1 MIGCATF
8 ANRKFDLQKKYS
20 PMNAFFTQLF
30 LKLLDAISRLS
41 WGKLYRLSDI
51 LRFLIF
57 DIGQYRKKVVLSN
70 LRNSFPT
77 YNDKKIHEIA
87 GKFYRNFTD
96 IIFET
101 IKLKSISREDL
112 LGRIDLD
119 MHILDHYFEK
129 NQNLVVVAGHLGN
142 WEMLNLF
149 GSARLSHQMVVVY
162 HELQNDV
169 FEDWFKNVRTRFGT
183 EMVTMKEAIS
193 KAMQPR
199 DRPFIFILINDQSPV
214 PEKAFWT
221 KFLNQDTGVFR
232 GVELIARRLNS
243 PVLYMAVLK
252 NEAKRGFYKGYF
264 RLITETPKQEPNN
277 SILQAQIG
285 FLEQDIIQQ
294 PDNWLWSHK
303 RWKHKKPE
311 NLPPSQL
318 LQEIKSE

>member
-1 MIGCATF
+1 M
-8 ANRKFDLQKKYS
+8 K
-20 PMNAFFTQLF
+20 AFFTHLS
-30 LKLLDAISRLS
+30 LNVLNAISRLS
-41 WGKLYRLSDI
+41 WAKIYKLSDI
-51 LRFLIF
+51 FRFLIF

-77 YNDKKIHEIA
+77 YDEQSIQAIA

-101 IKLKSISREDL
+101 IKLKSISMEEL
-112 LGRIDLD
+112 LARIDLD
-119 MHILDHYFEK
+119 VAILDYYYEK

-149 GSARLSHQMVVVY
+149 GSVRLSHQMVVVY

-252 NEAKRGFYKGYF
+252 NEAKRGFYRGYF
-264 RLITETPKQEPNN
+264 KLITESPKQAPNN

-285 FLEQDIIQQ
+285 FLEQDIIHQ
-294 PDNWLWSHK
+294 PENWLWSHK

-311 NLPPSQL
+311 NLPQSQL
-318 LQEIKSE
+318 LQEI

>member
-1 MIGCATF
+1 M
-8 ANRKFDLQKKYS
+8 K
-20 PMNAFFTQLF
+20 AFFTHLF
-30 LKLLDAISRLS
+30 LNILNAISRLS
-41 WGKLYRLSDI
+41 WAKLYQLSDI
-51 LRFLIF
+51 CRFLIF
-57 DIGQYRKKVVLSN
+57 DIGQYRKKVVLTN
-70 LRNSFPT
+70 LCNSFPT
-77 YNDKKIHEIA
+77 YDEKTIHAIA
-87 GKFYRNFTD
+87 AKFYRNFTD

-112 LGRIDLD
+112 LSRIDLD
-119 MHILDHYFEK
+119 VSILDHYYEK

-162 HELQNDV
+162 HELQNDI
-169 FEDWFKNVRTRFGT
+169 FENWFKHVRTRFGT

-264 RLITETPKQEPNN
+264 KLITESPKQAPNN

-294 PDNWLWSHK
+294 PENWLWSHK

-311 NLPPSQL
+311 NLPQSQL
-318 LQEIKSE
+318 LQEIQSE

>member
-1 MIGCATF
+1 M
-8 ANRKFDLQKKYS
+8 K
-20 PMNAFFTQLF
+20 AFFTHLF
-30 LKLLDAISRLS
+30 LKILNAISRLS
-41 WGKLYRLSDI
+41 WVNLYRLSDI
-51 LRFLIF
+51 FRFLIF
-57 DIGQYRKKVVLSN
+57 DIGQYRKKVVLNN
-70 LRNSFPT
+70 LRKSFPT
-77 YNDKKIHEIA
+77 YDEQAIQAIA
-87 GKFYRNFTD
+87 SKFYRNFTD

-101 IKLKSISREDL
+101 IKLKSISKEDL
-112 LGRIDLD
+112 LDRIDLD
-119 MHILDHYFEK
+119 VSILDHYYEQ

-162 HELQNDV
+162 HELQNDT

-221 KFLNQDTGVFR
+221 RFLNQDTGVFR

-243 PVLYMAVLK
+243 PVLYMAILK

-264 RLITETPKQEPNN
+264 KLITESPKQAPNN

-294 PDNWLWSHK
+294 PENWLWSHK

-311 NLPPSQL
+311 NLPQSQL
-318 LQEIKSE
+318 LQEIQSE

>member
-1 MIGCATF
+1 M
-8 ANRKFDLQKKYS
+8 K
-20 PMNAFFTQLF
+20 AFFTHLS
-30 LKLLDAISRLS
+30 LNVLNAISRLS
-41 WGKLYRLSDI
+41 WAKIYKLSDI
-51 LRFLIF
+51 FRFLIF

-77 YNDKKIHEIA
+77 YDEQSIQAIA

-101 IKLKSISREDL
+101 IKLKSISREEL
-112 LGRIDLD
+112 LARIDLD
-119 MHILDHYFEK
+119 VAILDYYYEK

-149 GSARLSHQMVVVY
+149 GSVRLSHQMVVVY

-252 NEAKRGFYKGYF
+252 NEAKRGFYRGYF
-264 RLITETPKQEPNN
+264 KLITESPKQAPNN

-285 FLEQDIIQQ
+285 FLEQDIIHQ
-294 PDNWLWSHK
+294 PENWLWSHK

-311 NLPPSQL
+311 NLPQSQL
-318 LQEIKSE
+318 LQEI

>member
-1 MIGCATF
+1 
-8 ANRKFDLQKKYS
+8 
-20 PMNAFFTQLF
+20 MNAFLTHLF
-30 LKLLDAISRLS
+30 LILLNAVSRLS
-41 WGKLYRLSDI
+41 WGMLYKLSDI
-51 LRFLIF
+51 FRFLIF
-57 DIGQYRKKVVLSN
+57 DIGQYRKKVVLNN

-77 YNDKKIHEIA
+77 YDEQAIHAIA
-87 GKFYRNFTD
+87 AKFYRNFTD

-101 IKLKSISREDL
+101 IKLKSISRGEL
-112 LGRIDLD
+112 LTRIDLD
-119 MHILDHYFEK
+119 VSILDHYYAK

-162 HELQNDV
+162 HELQNDA

-252 NEAKRGFYKGYF
+252 NEVKRGFYKAHF
-264 RLITETPKQEPNN
+264 KLITETPKQAPNN

-311 NLPPSQL
+311 NLPQSQL
-318 LQEIKSE
+318 LQELQSE

>member
-1 MIGCATF
+1 M
-8 ANRKFDLQKKYS
+8 K
-20 PMNAFFTQLF
+20 AFFTHLF
-30 LKLLDAISRLS
+30 LKILNAISRLS
-41 WGKLYRLSDI
+41 WVNLYRLSDI
-51 LRFLIF
+51 FRFLIF

-70 LRNSFPT
+70 LRKSFPT
-77 YNDKKIHEIA
+77 YDEQAIQAIA
-87 GKFYRNFTD
+87 SKFYRNFTD

-101 IKLKSISREDL
+101 IKLKSISKEDL
-112 LGRIDLD
+112 LDRIDLD
-119 MHILDHYFEK
+119 VSILDHYYEQ

-162 HELQNDV
+162 HELQNDT

-221 KFLNQDTGVFR
+221 RFLNQDTGVFR

-243 PVLYMAVLK
+243 PVLYMAILK

-264 RLITETPKQEPNN
+264 KLITESPKQAPNN

-294 PDNWLWSHK
+294 PENWLWSHK

-311 NLPPSQL
+311 NLPQSQL
-318 LQEIKSE
+318 LQEIQSE

>member
-1 MIGCATF
+1 
-8 ANRKFDLQKKYS
+8 
-20 PMNAFFTQLF
+20 MNAFFTQLF

-41 WGKLYRLSDI
+41 WGKLYKLSDI
-51 LRFLIF
+51 FRFVIF

-77 YNDKKIHEIA
+77 YDDKKIHEIA
-87 GKFYRNFTD
+87 AKFYRNFTD

-101 IKLKSISREDL
+101 IKLKSITREDL
-112 LGRIDLD
+112 LARIDLD
-119 MHILDHYFEK
+119 MPILDHYFEK

>member
-1 MIGCATF
+1 M
-8 ANRKFDLQKKYS
+8 K
-20 PMNAFFTQLF
+20 AFSTHLF
-30 LKLLDAISRLS
+30 LMLLNAVSKLP
-41 WGKLYRLSDI
+41 WGVLYKLSDI
-51 LRFLIF
+51 VRFLIF
-57 DIGQYRKKVVLSN
+57 DIGQYRKKVVLQN
-70 LRNSFPT
+70 MRNSFPEFSET
-77 YNDKKIHEIA
+77 KIHEIA
-87 GKFYRNFTD
+87 AKFYRNFTD

-101 IKLKSISREDL
+101 IKLKSISREEL
-112 LGRIDLD
+112 LDRIDLD
-119 MHILDHYFEK
+119 VSILDHYYEK
-129 NQNLVVVAGHLGN
+129 NQNVVVVAGHLGN

-183 EMVTMKEAIS
+183 EMVTMKEAIT

-199 DRPFIFILINDQSPV
+199 DRPFVFILINDQSPV

-221 KFLNQDTGVFR
+221 RFLNQDTGVFR

-243 PVLYMAVLK
+243 PVLYMAILK

-264 RLITETPKQEPNN
+264 KLITETPKEAPNN

-285 FLEQDIIQQ
+285 FLEQDIIHQ

-303 RWKHKKPE
+303 RWKHKKPQ
-311 NLPPSQL
+311 NLPQSQL
-318 LQEIKSE
+318 LQEAKSE

>member
-1 MIGCATF
+1 M
-8 ANRKFDLQKKYS
+8 K
-20 PMNAFFTQLF
+20 AFTTHLF
-30 LKLLDAISRLS
+30 LILLNAVSKLS
-41 WGKLYRLSDI
+41 WGMLYKLSDI
-51 LRFLIF
+51 FRFLIF

-77 YNDKKIHEIA
+77 YDQQSIQAIA
-87 GKFYRNFTD
+87 AKFYRNFTD

-101 IKLKSISREDL
+101 IKLKSISREEL
-112 LGRIDLD
+112 LDRIDLD
-119 MHILDHYFEK
+119 VSILDHYYQK

-149 GSARLSHQMVVVY
+149 GSARLRHQMVVVY
-162 HELQNDV
+162 HELQNDA

-243 PVLYMAVLK
+243 PVLYMAILK
-252 NEAKRGFYKGYF
+252 NEAKRGFYRGYF
-264 RLITETPKQEPNN
+264 KLITESPKQAPNN

-285 FLEQDIIQQ
+285 FLEQDIIRQ

-311 NLPPSQL
+311 NLPQSQL
-318 LQEIKSE
+318 LQEIPSE

>member
-1 MIGCATF
+1 M
-8 ANRKFDLQKKYS
+8 K
-20 PMNAFFTQLF
+20 AFSTHLF
-30 LKLLDAISRLS
+30 LKVLNAISRLS
-41 WGKLYRLSDI
+41 WGKLYKLSDI
-51 LRFLIF
+51 CRFLIF

-70 LRNSFPT
+70 LRNSFPA
-77 YNDKKIHEIA
+77 YDEKSIRAIA
-87 GKFYRNFTD
+87 TKFYRNFTD

-101 IKLKSISREDL
+101 IKLKSISREEL
-112 LGRIDLD
+112 LARIDLD
-119 MHILDHYFEK
+119 VSILDHYYEK

-149 GSARLSHQMVVVY
+149 GSARLSHQMIVVY
-162 HELQNDV
+162 HELQNDL

-199 DRPFIFILINDQSPV
+199 ERPFIFILINDQSPV

-264 RLITETPKQEPNN
+264 KLITETPKLAPNN

-285 FLEQDIIQQ
+285 FLERDIIQQ
-294 PDNWLWSHK
+294 PENWLWSHK

-311 NLPPSQL
+311 NLPQSQL
-318 LQEIKSE
+318 LQEIQSE

>member
-1 MIGCATF
+1 M
-8 ANRKFDLQKKYS
+8 K
-20 PMNAFFTQLF
+20 AFFTHLS
-30 LKLLDAISRLS
+30 LNVLNAISRLS
-41 WGKLYRLSDI
+41 WAKIYKLSDI
-51 LRFLIF
+51 FRFLIF

-77 YNDKKIHEIA
+77 YDEQSIQAIA

-101 IKLKSISREDL
+101 IKLKSISREEL
-112 LGRIDLD
+112 LARIDLD
-119 MHILDHYFEK
+119 VAILDYYYEK

-149 GSARLSHQMVVVY
+149 GSVRLSHQMVVVY

-264 RLITETPKQEPNN
+264 KLITESPKQAPNN

-285 FLEQDIIQQ
+285 FLEQDIIHQ
-294 PDNWLWSHK
+294 PENWLWSHK

-311 NLPPSQL
+311 NLPQSQL
-318 LQEIKSE
+318 LQEI

>member
-1 MIGCATF
+1 
-8 ANRKFDLQKKYS
+8 
-20 PMNAFFTQLF
+20 MNAFFTHLF

-51 LRFLIF
+51 FRFLIF
-57 DIGQYRKKVVLSN
+57 DIGQYRKKVVLTN
-70 LRNSFPT
+70 LRKSFPT
-77 YNDKKIHEIA
+77 YDEKTIHAIA
-87 GKFYRNFTD
+87 AKFYRNFTD

-112 LGRIDLD
+112 LARIDLD
-119 MHILDHYFEK
+119 VSILDHYYEK

-162 HELQNDV
+162 HELQNDT
-169 FEDWFKNVRTRFGT
+169 FENWFKHVRTRFGT

-252 NEAKRGFYKGYF
+252 NEAKRGFYRGYF
-264 RLITETPKQEPNN
+264 KLITESPKQAPNN

-294 PDNWLWSHK
+294 PENWLWSHK

-311 NLPPSQL
+311 NLPQSQL
-318 LQEIKSE
+318 LQEIQSE

>member
-1 MIGCATF
+1 M
-8 ANRKFDLQKKYS
+8 LL
-20 PMNAFFTQLF
+20 NAVS
-30 LKLLDAISRLS
+30 KLS
-41 WGKLYRLSDI
+41 WGALYKLSDI
-51 LRFLIF
+51 FRFLIF
-57 DIGQYRKKVVLSN
+57 DVGQYRKKVVLHN

-77 YNDKKIHEIA
+77 YDQRSIQAIA
-87 GKFYRNFTD
+87 AKFYRNFTD

-112 LGRIDLD
+112 LDRIDLD
-119 MHILDHYFEK
+119 VSILDHYYQK
-129 NQNLVVVAGHLGN
+129 NQNVVVVAGHLGN

-162 HELQNDV
+162 HELQNDA

-199 DRPFIFILINDQSPV
+199 DRPFVFILINDQSPV

-221 KFLNQDTGVFR
+221 RFLNQDTGVFR

-243 PVLYMAVLK
+243 PVLYMAILK

-264 RLITETPKQEPNN
+264 KLITETPKQAPNN
-277 SILQAQIG
+277 SILQAQID
-285 FLEQDIIQQ
+285 FLEQDIVHQ
-294 PDNWLWSHK
+294 PDNWLWTHK
-303 RWKHKKPE
+303 RWKHPRPAHL
-311 NLPPSQL
+311 NPLQL
-318 LQEIKSE
+318 LQELPSE

>member
-1 MIGCATF
+1 M
-8 ANRKFDLQKKYS
+8 K
-20 PMNAFFTQLF
+20 AFFTHLF
-30 LKLLDAISRLS
+30 LKILNAISRLS
-41 WGKLYRLSDI
+41 WVNLYRLSDI
-51 LRFLIF
+51 FRFLIF

-70 LRNSFPT
+70 LRKSFPT
-77 YNDKKIHEIA
+77 YDEQAIQAIA
-87 GKFYRNFTD
+87 SKFYRNFTD

-101 IKLKSISREDL
+101 IKLKSISKEDL
-112 LGRIDLD
+112 LDRIDLD
-119 MHILDHYFEK
+119 VSILDHYYEQ

-162 HELQNDV
+162 HELQNDT

-199 DRPFIFILINDQSPV
+199 DRPCIFILINDQSPV

-221 KFLNQDTGVFR
+221 RFLNQDTGVFR

-243 PVLYMAVLK
+243 PVLYMAILK

-264 RLITETPKQEPNN
+264 KLITESPKQAPNN

-294 PDNWLWSHK
+294 PENWLWSHK

-311 NLPPSQL
+311 NLPQSQL
-318 LQEIKSE
+318 LQEIQSE

>member
-1 MIGCATF
+1 M
-8 ANRKFDLQKKYS
+8 K
-20 PMNAFFTQLF
+20 AFFTHLF
-30 LKLLDAISRLS
+30 LKVLNAISRLS
-41 WGKLYRLSDI
+41 WAKLYKLSDI
-51 LRFLIF
+51 SRFLIF

-70 LRNSFPT
+70 LRNSFPAYDEKT
-77 YNDKKIHEIA
+77 IHGIA
-87 GKFYRNFTD
+87 TKFYRNFTD

-112 LGRIDLD
+112 LARIDLD
-119 MHILDHYFEK
+119 VSILDHYYQK

-149 GSARLSHQMVVVY
+149 GSVRLSHQMVVVY
-162 HELQNDV
+162 HELQNDT
-169 FEDWFKNVRTRFGT
+169 FENWFKNVRTRFGT

-264 RLITETPKQEPNN
+264 KLITESPKQAPNN

-294 PDNWLWSHK
+294 PENWLWSHK

-311 NLPPSQL
+311 NLPQSQL
-318 LQEIKSE
+318 LQEIQSE

>member
-1 MIGCATF
+1 M
-8 ANRKFDLQKKYS
+8 K
-20 PMNAFFTQLF
+20 AFFTHLS
-30 LKLLDAISRLS
+30 LNVLNAISRLS
-41 WGKLYRLSDI
+41 WAKLYKLSDI
-51 LRFLIF
+51 FRFLIF

-77 YNDKKIHEIA
+77 YDEKSIQAIA
-87 GKFYRNFTD
+87 GRFYRNFTD

-112 LGRIDLD
+112 LARIDLD
-119 MHILDHYFEK
+119 VAILDYYYEK

-149 GSARLSHQMVVVY
+149 GSVRLSHQMVVVY
-162 HELQNDV
+162 HELQNDA

-252 NEAKRGFYKGYF
+252 NEAKRGFYKAYF
-264 RLITETPKQEPNN
+264 KLITETPKQAPNN

-294 PDNWLWSHK
+294 PENWLWSHK

-311 NLPPSQL
+311 NLPQSQL
-318 LQEIKSE
+318 LQEIQSE

>member
-1 MIGCATF
+1 M
-8 ANRKFDLQKKYS
+8 K
-20 PMNAFFTQLF
+20 AFFTHLF
-30 LKLLDAISRLS
+30 LKILNAISRLS
-41 WGKLYRLSDI
+41 WVNLYRLSDI
-51 LRFLIF
+51 FRFLIF

-77 YNDKKIHEIA
+77 YDEQAIQAIA
-87 GKFYRNFTD
+87 TKFYRNFTD

-112 LGRIDLD
+112 LDRIDLD
-119 MHILDHYFEK
+119 VSILDHYYEQ

-162 HELQNDV
+162 HELQNDT

-221 KFLNQDTGVFR
+221 RFLNQDTGVFR

-243 PVLYMAVLK
+243 PVLYMAILK

-264 RLITETPKQEPNN
+264 KLITESPKQAPNN

-294 PDNWLWSHK
+294 PENWLWSHK

-311 NLPPSQL
+311 NLPQSQL
-318 LQEIKSE
+318 LQEIQSE

>member
-1 MIGCATF
+1 M
-8 ANRKFDLQKKYS
+8 K
-20 PMNAFFTQLF
+20 AFFTHLF
-30 LKLLDAISRLS
+30 LKVLNAISRLS
-41 WGKLYRLSDI
+41 WAKLYKLSDI
-51 LRFLIF
+51 SRFLIF

-70 LRNSFPT
+70 LRNSFPAYDEKT
-77 YNDKKIHEIA
+77 IHGIA
-87 GKFYRNFTD
+87 TKFYRNFTD

-112 LGRIDLD
+112 LARIDLD
-119 MHILDHYFEK
+119 VSILDHYYEK

-149 GSARLSHQMVVVY
+149 GSVRLSHQMVVVY
-162 HELQNDV
+162 HELQNDT
-169 FEDWFKNVRTRFGT
+169 FENWFKNVRTRFGT

-264 RLITETPKQEPNN
+264 KLITESPKQAPNN

-294 PDNWLWSHK
+294 PENWLWSHK

-311 NLPPSQL
+311 NLPQSQL
-318 LQEIKSE
+318 LQEIQSE